1 MNVRGYY
8 GNDRR
13 SPSGREPPQN
23 EKSSSNES
31 YFAIV
36 KSVRKDTK
44 RQQTKDNG
52 TTVFFIVIPIS
63 CFASDL

>member
-13 SPSGREPPQN
+13 SPSEREPLQN